1 MKRGIFV
8 FIFILII
15 AILFLVLKPFRTA
28 PPILIGATMSE
39 TGAFSA
45 QGLAARNGYL
55 LFQDHINEQG
65 GILGR
70 KVRFIIYDDKSDTDT
85 AAALY
90 ERLITEDGVDLVMG
104 PYGSTLTEAVAPV
117 TERHR
122 QVMISPLAASGFIW
136 DKGHRY
142 LFMQLTPAELFLGG
156 LIEMA
161 YGYGLRK
168 VAIIYEDAQFPAEEG
183 TGAAELVKEKG
194 MDLVV
199 RETYPPGTDDFSA
212 LLEMIREAG
221 ADVLGMSALSTDDY
235 IAIVRQMK
243 ELDINVKMFGAAA
256 SSDQFQEELG
266 DAAEYTYG
274 LLLWDKGLPHPGID
288 QFSEAY
294 RKEYN
299 TEPTLHA
306 AGAYGGC
313 QILAEATE
321 LAGALDSELIRE
333 ELLSLETQ
341 TIFGK
346 FSVDE
351 RGYQVANR
359 GVFIQWQ
366 DGEKVV
372 VWPEEFATAKPRFPA
387 PPWSER

>member
-1 MKRGIFV
+1 MKRGVIS

-15 AILFLVLKPFRTA
+15 VILFVVMKPFRTD
-28 PPILIGATMSE
+28 PPIRIGATLSE
-39 TGAFSA
+39 TGAYSA

-90 ERLITEDGVDLVMG
+90 EKLITEDGVDLVMG

-122 QVMISPLAASGFIW
+122 KVMISPLAASGFIW

-168 VAIIYEDAQFPAEEG
+168 VAIIYEDEHFPAEEG
-183 TGAAELVKEKG
+183 AGAAELVKEKG

-235 IAIVRQMK
+235 IALVRQMK
-243 ELDINVKMFGAAA
+243 ELDINVKMFGSAA

-266 DAAEYTYG
+266 DAAEYAYG
-274 LLLWDKGLPHPGID
+274 LLLWDKGLPYPGIEE
-288 QFSEAY
+288 FTEAY
-294 RKEYN
+294 RAEFN
-299 TEPTLHA
+299 MEPTLHA

-313 QILAEATE
+313 RVFAEATE
-321 LAGALDSELIRE
+321 RAGTLDSELIRE
-333 ELLSLETQ
+333 ELFKLETQ

-372 VWPEEFATAKPRFPA
+372 VWPEEFATAKPRFPT
-387 PPWSER
+387 PSWHER

>member
-15 AILFLVLKPFRTA
+15 VILFIVLKPFRTE

-39 TGAFSA
+39 TGAYSE

-55 LFQDHINEQG
+55 LFQDHINQQG

-85 AAALY
+85 AVALY
-90 ERLITEDGVDLVMG
+90 EKLITEDSVDLVMG

-122 QVMISPLAASGFIW
+122 QVMNSPLAATSSIW
-136 DKGHRY
+136 EKGHRY
-142 LFMQLTPAELFLGG
+142 LFMQLTPAEFFLGG
-156 LIEMA
+156 VIDMA
-161 YGYGLRK
+161 YSKGLRK
-168 VAIIYEDAQFPAEEG
+168 VAIIYEDAQFPEEEG
-183 TGAAELVKEKG
+183 AGAAGLVKEKG
-194 MDLVV
+194 MDLIV
-199 RETYPPGTDDFSA
+199 RESYPSGTDDFSS

-221 ADVLGMSALSTDDY
+221 ADVLAMSALSTEDY
-235 IAIVRQMK
+235 ISVVRQMK
-243 ELDINVKMFGAAA
+243 DMDINVKMFGAAA
-256 SSDQFQEELG
+256 SSDRFQQKLENE
-266 DAAEYTYG
+266 AEYTYG
-274 LLLWDKGLPHPGID
+274 LLLWDPGLPHPGID

-294 RKEYN
+294 REEFN

-313 QILAEATE
+313 QILTEATE
-321 LAGALDSELIRE
+321 LAGTLDSELIRE
-333 ELLSLETQ
+333 KLLTLETQ
-341 TIFGK
+341 TIFSK

-351 RGYQVANR
+351 RGYQTANR
-359 GVFIQWQ
+359 GYFIQWQ
-366 DGEKVV
+366 DGEKIV
-372 VWPEEFATAKPRFPA
+372 VWPEEFATAKPRFPT